1 MIPKSMLLG
10 MLKPLLPKL
19 EGFLK
24 NHENLND
31 GEKAKIQMD
40 IVDDKLDIKIIACK
54 LVEKD
59 TPRLTDEV
67 IISKILS
74 EVDPKEL

>member
-24 NHENLND
+24 NHENLKD

>member
-24 NHENLND
+24 HHPNLKENEQSRVVLRVED
-31 GEKAKIQMD
+31 GEIIIEIFAYLFE
-40 IVDDKLDIKIIACK
+40 DDKVIGIRK
-54 LVEKD
+54 LERVDAKD
-59 TPRLTDEV
+59 L
-67 IISKILS
+67 
-74 EVDPKEL
+74 

>member
-24 NHENLND
+24 NHPDLKENEESRVVLRVED
-31 GEKAKIQMD
+31 GEILIEIFAYLFE
-40 IVDDKLDIKIIACK
+40 DDKVVGIRK
-54 LVEKD
+54 LEK
-59 TPRLTDEV
+59 
-67 IISKILS
+67 
-74 EVDPKEL
+74 VDAKDL